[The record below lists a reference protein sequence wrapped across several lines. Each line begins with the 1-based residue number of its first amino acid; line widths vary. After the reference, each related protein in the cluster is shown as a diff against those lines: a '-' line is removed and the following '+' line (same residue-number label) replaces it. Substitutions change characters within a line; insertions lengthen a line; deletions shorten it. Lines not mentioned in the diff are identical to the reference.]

1 LPGLRFLRLCWRLS
15 TTFYKK
21 GKPCVP
27 MRGLAVLLV
36 AVAIH
41 MIGFGMVIPVMPFL
55 LRELGGDAAVQGFLV
70 SLFSL
75 FQLLSAPLWGALA
88 DRLGKTRIVA
98 SGLLLSALGNAVAYF
113 SNSLFSLAVA
123 RAVAGLGGGTI
134 GALQALVADLSPPER
149 RASSMALFGM
159 AFGAGLVL
167 GPVLGGVAG
176 NIAPRLP
183 FLLATAMSVAAAAVV
198 TRIPVVRGRV
208 QWTFKLKLGL
218 LSVAVLL
225 LNFSFSMFE
234 GLVSY
239 YGADVFRM
247 TPSQIGVLMLVV
259 GVAAMAGQIAVR
271 RLEGRLAS
279 GTATAVGVAITSFGL
294 ALLASGELPLLYLGA
309 ALASVGQLIAASN
322 LFAIASSIS
331 GAGGTSFGI
340 LQSAGS
346 LGRLVGPA
354 AAGLIYTHLGPPYV
368 FLTSALV
375 ALSIVPIALRH
386 LATHQ

>member
-1 LPGLRFLRLCWRLS
+1 
-15 TTFYKK
+15 
-21 GKPCVP
+21 
-27 MRGLAVLLV
+27 
-36 AVAIH
+36 
-41 MIGFGMVIPVMPFL
+41 
-55 LRELGGDAAVQGFLV
+55 
-70 SLFSL
+70 
-75 FQLLSAPLWGALA
+75 
-88 DRLGKTRIVA
+88 
-98 SGLLLSALGNAVAYF
+98 LLLSALGNAAAYF

-134 GALQALVADLSPPER
+134 GAPQALVADLSLPER

-159 AFGAGLVL
+159 AFGEGLVL
-167 GPVLGGVAG
+167 SPVLGGIAG
-176 NIAPRLP
+176 SIAPRLP

-208 QWTFKLKLGL
+208 QWMFKLGLGL

-259 GVAAMAGQIAVR
+259 GVAAAAGQIAVR

-279 GTATAVGVAITSFGL
+279 GTAAALGVAITGVGL
-294 ALLASGELPLLYLGA
+294 ALLAAGELPLLYLGA
-309 ALASVGQLIAASN
+309 ALASVGQLIAASI

-340 LQSAGS
+340 LQSAGF

-354 AAGLIYTHLGPPYV
+354 MAGLIYTHLRPPYV
-368 FLTSALV
+368 FLASALV

-386 LATHQ
+386 LASLR

>member
-1 LPGLRFLRLCWRLS
+1 
-15 TTFYKK
+15 
-21 GKPCVP
+21 

-55 LRELGGDAAVQGFLV
+55 LRELGGDAAARGYLV

-98 SGLLLSALGNAVAYF
+98 SGLLLSALGNAAAYF

-134 GALQALVADLSPPER
+134 GALQALVAYLSPPER

-159 AFGAGLVL
+159 AFGAGFVL

-183 FLLATAMSVAAAAVV
+183 SLLATAMSVAAAAVV

-208 QWTFKLKLGL
+208 QWTFKLELGL
-218 LSVAVLL
+218 LSAAVLL
-225 LNFSFSMFE
+225 LNFSFSVFE

-239 YGADVFRM
+239 YGADVFWM
-247 TPSQIGVLMLVV
+247 TPSQTGVLMLVV
-259 GVAAMAGQIAVR
+259 GGRHDGGANGREAAGGQVGVGHSGGRGRSDKPASAWPCWPLGSFR
-271 RLEGRLAS
+271 YFTWGPLLPRLAR
-279 GTATAVGVAITSFGL
+279 
-294 ALLASGELPLLYLGA
+294 
-309 ALASVGQLIAASN
+309 
-322 LFAIASSIS
+322 SS
-331 GAGGTSFGI
+331 
-340 LQSAGS
+340 
-346 LGRLVGPA
+346 
-354 AAGLIYTHLGPPYV
+354 PPPTY
-368 FLTSALV
+368 S
-375 ALSIVPIALRH
+375 P
-386 LATHQ
+386 